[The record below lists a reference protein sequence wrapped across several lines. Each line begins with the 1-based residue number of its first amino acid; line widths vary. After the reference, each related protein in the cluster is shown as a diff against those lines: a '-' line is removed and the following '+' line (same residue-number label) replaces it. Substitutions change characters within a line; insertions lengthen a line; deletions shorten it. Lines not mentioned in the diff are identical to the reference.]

1 MVVHRKCCYQIY
13 KTFYQVLLSL
23 FYESSHYEFI
33 IQKNIL
39 NLELFSGLQGGNDS
53 VGNGRTIDL
62 SGSLN
67 AEAIDKISID
77 SKKTANL
84 AAYLPAIQTSKSP
97 KQQIKDTI
105 ASPQF
110 QQALS
115 SFSAA
120 LQSGQLGPVVS
131 QFELS
136 SEAEAS
142 ANTGDLERFVKA
154 LERKRDTKSTEKKEK
169 SNENDHK
176 KSMEEDKNA

>member
-1 MVVHRKCCYQIY
+1 MK
-13 KTFYQVLLSL
+13 L
-23 FYESSHYEFI
+23 F
-33 IQKNIL
+33 L
-39 NLELFSGLQGGNDS
+39 GLQGGNDS

-84 AAYLPAIQTSKSP
+84 ATYLPTIQTNKSP
-97 KQQIKDTI
+97 KQQIKDTVS
-105 ASPQF
+105 SPQF

-136 SEAEAS
+136 SEAVAS
-142 ANTGDLERFVKA
+142 ANTGDLEQFVKA
-154 LERKRDTKSTEKKEK
+154 LEKKTDTKSTEKKEK
-169 SNENDHK
+169 SDENDQN